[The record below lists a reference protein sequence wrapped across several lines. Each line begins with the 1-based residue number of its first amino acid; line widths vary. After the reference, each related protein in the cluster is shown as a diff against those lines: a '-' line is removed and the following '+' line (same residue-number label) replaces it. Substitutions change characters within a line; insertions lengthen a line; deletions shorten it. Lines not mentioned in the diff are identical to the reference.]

1 MADLFISLC
10 DVSTELIWQCGL
22 VQMVESANLHSR
34 ESIKFG
40 EPCNDRRDYWS
51 WYPTAKQLAR
61 HICGGHLVECLH
73 LKRSRNTEDLSHG
86 SRDLP

>member
-10 DVSTELIWQCGL
+10 DVSTKLIWQRGL
-22 VQMVESANLHSR
+22 VQMVESANFHSR

-51 WYPTAKQLAR
+51 CSSTTKQLAW
-61 HICGGHLVECLH
+61 HIYGGYLVECLH
-73 LKRSRNTEDLSHG
+73 LRRSRHTKDLSHD